1 MKNTGSDLVRPKPP
15 VESQSETCFRLI
27 YRSRSL
33 LPDKP
38 DDGDA
43 NLASIL
49 NVSRKNNQKQDVT
62 GALLLNEQHKRFAQ
76 VLEGAE
82 GNVLELF
89 ERLKS
94 DKRHDS
100 IEIYEAG
107 PAPKRLFSHW
117 SWAMALVV
125 EPDEPD
131 MPLSVTVSGLDEPT
145 PLPVVTTDQEKVL
158 SLLRELTRDN
168 GSAS

>member
-1 MKNTGSDLVRPKPP
+1 MKNTGSDIVTPNSP

-82 GNVLELF
+82 RDVLELF
-89 ERLKS
+89 ERLKT

-100 IEIYEAG
+100 IEIHEAG
-107 PAPKRLFSHW
+107 PAPTRLFSHW

-125 EPDEPD
+125 ENNEPDEP
-131 MPLSVTVSGLDEPT
+131 LLVKVGGQAEPV
-145 PLPVVTTDQEKVL
+145 PWPVTTDQEKVL

-168 GSAS
+168 GCAS

>member
-1 MKNTGSDLVRPKPP
+1 MKNTGSDIVTPKSP
-15 VESQSETCFRLI
+15 VEPQSETCFRLI

-33 LPDKP
+33 LPDEP

-62 GALLLNEQHKRFAQ
+62 GALLLNEHHKRFAQ

-82 GNVLELF
+82 RNVLELF
-89 ERLKS
+89 ERLKT

-100 IEIYEAG
+100 IEIHEAG
-107 PAPKRLFSHW
+107 PAPTRLFSHW
-117 SWAMALVV
+117 SWAMALVI
-125 EPDEPD
+125 EHDEPD
-131 MPLSVTVSGLDEPT
+131 VPLVVTVGGLAEAAPRS
-145 PLPVVTTDQEKVL
+145 VTTDQEKVL
-158 SLLRELTRDN
+158 SLLRELAR
-168 GSAS
+168 G